1 MRMTTQ
7 TWQVY
12 AENKMKNFLIR
23 GRTFLQK
30 YFGDLIRE
38 RGISDQSLEL
48 AVRQSYQWADDNGFA
63 GESRA
68 MKVACA
74 RLCFGTFFM
83 EDPKFTELTNI
94 LIAHFEQ
101 PVSVREDPI
110 RDYLFEHKKDWQTD
124 WFTEHLPLTWKL
136 CAARN
141 VIPHTA
147 PEWPTA
153 GGIFYQMF
161 DVERRSSFLLPEN
174 AREGIFQQLMKSA
187 SVAVTTGGDEQVQL
201 LLAIAQ
207 YYDGFRCFDDPL
219 RPRWYGMLASE
230 NRPHLPWRLQE
241 LFTPGKQQDKHYEQ
255 SRSA

>member
-23 GRTFLQK
+23 GRVFLQEH
-30 YFGDLIRE
+30 FGDLIRE
-38 RGISDQSLEL
+38 RGISDQSLEQ

-94 LIAHFEQ
+94 LTAHFEQ

-124 WFTEHLPLTWKL
+124 WFSEHLPLTSKL
-136 CAARN
+136 CTARN
-141 VIPHTA
+141 SIPPGA
-147 PEWPTA
+147 VFMQLYAAE
-153 GGIFYQMF
+153 Q
-161 DVERRSSFLLPEN
+161 RSSFSLTEEN
-174 AREGIFQQLMKSA
+174 RQNIFQQLMSSA
-187 SVAVTTGGDEQVQL
+187 RYPDCSDHLRV
-201 LLAIAQ
+201 LLAVAQ
-207 YYDGFRCFDDPL
+207 YYDGVRCFDDPL
-219 RPRWYGMLASE
+219 RPRWSGLLAPQ
-230 NRPHLPWRLQE
+230 NRQHLSWQLQNI
-241 LFTPGKQQDKHYEQ
+241 FSTDRQ
-255 SRSA
+255 